1 MLGELDITEIKLR
14 VTRHRLRQTWLVW
27 GLLPLGVCLAL
38 TLGVNAIHA
47 FDYAA
52 SERQLELSFQAIFA
66 IAAMLF
72 LIAFTVD
79 GHWTNGQRLARRI
92 DRAVKADGRRNKP
105 DTLAE
110 YAPIVFQSVYGS
122 SRMLTLM
129 GVATAITAIVGAAAG
144 IGIYYALLVLALA
157 AEYQLFVLS
166 RHPYYLDLMDAAA
179 AGQLTME
186 QDETPASTKR
196 RG

>member
-1 MLGELDITEIKLR
+1 MLKALDITEIKLR
-14 VTRHRLRQTWLVW
+14 VTRNRLRQTWLIW
-27 GLLPLGVCLAL
+27 GLVPLVICLAL

-47 FDYAA
+47 FDYAT
-52 SERQLELSFQAIFA
+52 SDRQLELSFQAIFA

-79 GHWTNGQRLARRI
+79 GHWTNAQRLARRI
-92 DRAVKADGRRNKP
+92 DREVLAEGRRIKP

-110 YAPIVFQSVYGS
+110 YAPVVFQSVYGS

-129 GVATAITAIVGAAAG
+129 GVATAITAVIGAAAG

-166 RHPYYLDLMDAAA
+166 RHPYYLELMNAAA
-179 AGQLTME
+179 AGELTMV
-186 QDETPASTKR
+186 QAETEAHKKR
-196 RG
+196 